1 MPPYKHLQ
9 RYREIVGV
17 LVDEGFDNAL
27 DVLGLRRFS
36 PLGRVNLS
44 RRGREPVPVRLRHT
58 LERLGPTAVKIGQA
72 ASTRSDILPEAI
84 VAELRKL
91 QDEVTPF
98 PDAEAFALIEAELGS
113 PLSELFAEFD
123 RTPIAAASIGQVYG
137 ATLHDGSTVVVKVQR
152 PMVRDVV
159 ETDLD
164 ILTTQARFA
173 AGTTE
178 IGERYDVARITDEF
192 AQAVRD
198 ELDYLNEGRNA
209 ERLGQMF
216 ADDDTVAFPKVYWE
230 YTTAR
235 VLTLERFEGIPFNRP
250 DLLDEAG
257 MDRTELARIGIYC
270 YLAQIFTHGF
280 FHADPHPGNL
290 FALPDGRVAFT
301 DFGRV
306 GTVSKIGRDQ
316 LADLFIAIID
326 DDVSLAVDTLL
337 AAAGHPG
344 DIDVAELDREVSR
357 LITKYTN
364 KSLAEVE
371 IGVLISE
378 VLALVRDHHLM
389 LNSELAILL
398 ATLVVLEGLG
408 TMLDPHFDFVAVTA
422 PYARSIINERM
433 RPETFARSLTQSLR
447 RIAGLASEVPE
458 ALVRLVRRAGQ
469 GEFRVTVRP
478 TEFEPLLSRFEEATN
493 RLAFAIVVAAFVI
506 GLSVLLSNTPLP
518 EWFVWFARIA
528 EASALIVGSW
538 FFVSI
543 LLARYKRR

>member
-17 LVDEGFDNAL
+17 LADEGFDNVL

-36 PLGRVNLS
+36 PLGRVIAP
-44 RRGREPVPVRLRHT
+44 RKGREPVAVRLRHT

-72 ASTRSDILPEAI
+72 ASTRSDIFPEAI
-84 VAELRKL
+84 ITELRRL
-91 QDEVTPF
+91 QDDVAPF
-98 PDAEAFALIEAELGS
+98 ADADAFTVIEAELGA
-113 PLSELFAEFD
+113 PLGELFTQFD
-123 RTPIAAASIGQVYG
+123 TTPIAAASIGQVYG
-137 ATLHDGSTVVVKVQR
+137 ATLPDGSAVIVKVQR
-152 PMVRDVV
+152 PHVRDVV

-173 AGTTE
+173 AGNTE
-178 IGERYDVARITDEF
+178 IGDRYDVAVITDEF

-198 ELDYLNEGRNA
+198 ELDYITEGRNA
-209 ERLGQMF
+209 DRLGQMF
-216 ADDDTVAFPKVYWE
+216 AEDASVAFPKVYWE
-230 YTTAR
+230 YTTSR
-235 VLTLERFEGIPFNRP
+235 VLTLERFEGIAFNRP

-257 MDRTELARIGIYC
+257 MDRKQLAQAGIYC
-270 YLAQIFTHGF
+270 YLDQIFTHGF

-316 LADLFIAIID
+316 LADLFIAIVD
-326 DDVSLAVDTLL
+326 DDVTLAVDTLL

-371 IGVLISE
+371 IGVMISE
-378 VLALVRDHHLM
+378 VLALVRNHHLM

-398 ATLVVLEGLG
+398 ATLAVLEGLG
-408 TMLDPHFDFVAVTA
+408 TLLNPDFDFVEVTA
-422 PYARSIINERM
+422 PFARNIINERM
-433 RPETFARSLTQSLR
+433 RPEAFARSVTQSLR
-447 RIAGLASEVPE
+447 RVSNLVSEIPE

-478 TEFEPLLSRFEEATN
+478 TDFEPLISRFEEATN
-493 RLAFAIVVAAFVI
+493 RLSFALVVSSFVV
-506 GLSVLLSNTPLP
+506 GLSILLSRTTLP
-518 EWFVWFARIA
+518 EWFVWVARFALA
-528 EASALIVGSW
+528 TALGVGSW
-538 FFVSI
+538 FF
-543 LLARYKRR
+543 LAAISARLRRR